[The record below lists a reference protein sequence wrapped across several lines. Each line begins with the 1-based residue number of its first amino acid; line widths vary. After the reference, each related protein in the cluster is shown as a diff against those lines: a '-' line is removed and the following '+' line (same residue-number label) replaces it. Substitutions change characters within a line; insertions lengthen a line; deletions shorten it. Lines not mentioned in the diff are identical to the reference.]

1 MSDRLLSVHAL
12 SDLTGW
18 SPFTIYRKSRIGEI
32 PGRVK
37 LGKSSVR
44 VRESDINE
52 WLNGAATTPKKGD
65 EANAS

>member
-18 SPFTIYRKSRIGEI
+18 SPFTIYRKSRMGEI

-44 VRESDINE
+44 FRESDIRD
-52 WLNGAATTPKKGD
+52 WLSKAETTPREGREKQG
-65 EANAS
+65 